1 MVSIVLPFLAFHADP
16 SQPWSATLRRSWT
29 SAVVATL
36 FASVITHAAAGAPK
50 VDPRIAPGGIT
61 LKQALEKGL
70 KARRPSE
77 FTFINLVVKKVE
89 QGKLPVKMVER
100 TFLWARNKQQH
111 APMPYFEKA
120 MQIQAKKI
128 GVDLPFTDT

>member
-1 MVSIVLPFLAFHADP
+1 MLPN
-16 SQPWSATLRRSWT
+16 LRRYLSVPLRAMAVT
-29 SAVVATL
+29 FSGSTAICMALAVVFISNLAIGAT
-36 FASVITHAAAGAPK
+36 G
-50 VDPRIAPGGIT
+50 VDPRIAPEGIT

-77 FTFINLVVKKVE
+77 FAFIRLVVKKVE
-89 QGKLPVKMVER
+89 EGKLPVKMVES
-100 TFLWARNKQQH
+100 TFIWARAKQQLF
-111 APMPYFEKA
+111 PMPYFEKA